1 MTERAHRPR
10 RPPRTADR
18 ISAARGAGPV
28 GPPRDAVP
36 TVASKAAMLRRLELQ
51 VTHRLDGLV
60 TGDFLG
66 LLPGPGSEVAGARA
80 YEPGDDARRIDWSL
94 TARSLAPH
102 VRTTE
107 ADRELEAWVV
117 ADCSASLDFGTT
129 KREKRE
135 LVLAATAAFGSLI
148 VRGGNRLGVVVSGG
162 ERIARLEPGSSR
174 QRLLA
179 TLSRL
184 YDAPRR
190 EAPPGQRA
198 DLAAAL
204 DHLARLQRRRG
215 VVVVASDFLD
225 SSDWG
230 SGMRRLSLRHAV
242 IAVQVIDP
250 RELELPA
257 VGILSLVDP
266 ESGRQLHVQT
276 NSAKL
281 RDDYAR
287 AARARHEAIAAAI
300 RNAGARHLVL
310 STDGDWLLDI
320 VRFVSGARSMRP
332 VPGALAGAQAVDT
345 GAIHAIKGAAS

>member
-10 RPPRTADR
+10 RVRGSTGSSPAAGT
-18 ISAARGAGPV
+18 SA
-28 GPPRDAVP
+28 GPPREAVP
-36 TVASKAAMLRRLELQ
+36 TVSSKAALLRRLELQ

-66 LLPGPGSEVAGARA
+66 LLPGPGSEPAGARVYA
-80 YEPGDDARRIDWSL
+80 PGDDARRIDWSL

-135 LVLAATAAFGSLI
+135 LVLAATAAFGALV
-148 VRGGNRLGVVVSGG
+148 VRGGNRLGVVVAGG
-162 ERIARLEPGSSR
+162 ERVVRIEPGSSR

-179 TLSRL
+179 SLSRL

-190 EAPPGQRA
+190 ETAPAHRA
-198 DLAAAL
+198 DLAAGL

-215 VVVVASDFLD
+215 LVVIASDFLD
-225 SSDWG
+225 DSDWAG
-230 SGMRRLSLRHAV
+230 HVRRLALRHAV
-242 IAVQVIDP
+242 VAVQVIDP
-250 RELELPA
+250 RELALPP
-257 VGILSLVDP
+257 VGILSVVDP
-266 ESGRQLHVQT
+266 ETGRQLHVQT
-276 NSAKL
+276 SSARL

-287 AARARHEAIAAAI
+287 AAAARHAAIASAI

-310 STDGDWLLDI
+310 ATDGDWLLDI
-320 VRFVSGARSMRP
+320 VRFVSRTGGIRP
-332 VPGALAGAQAVDT
+332 TSAALAGARAIDD
-345 GAIHAIKGAAS
+345 GALNTIRGAAS